1 MREGSTQFD
10 PGQELDPPSQSPLDL
25 LSAEATLRSLAE
37 VFSPHVPPDRNS
49 LPVRPESSRAFSE
62 DLKYRALIDRLPA
75 VVFMASLDGGIGD
88 AYVSPQIEATL
99 GYSQSE
105 WLQDP
110 IRWYQHIHPDD
121 KDRWSVE
128 ASEMFLSGAPLKSV
142 YRVIS
147 RAGRVVWFQCEASM
161 LRREDGRPWAIQ
173 GVGFDITNLK
183 ESEQTLNEK
192 NAQLE
197 LLKSEADAANR
208 AKTVFLQT
216 VSHEIRTPMN
226 AILGYAQLMSQ
237 DPDLGATAKANLTII
252 RQSSEHLVTL
262 ITDVLDMSKIEA
274 GRTELNIS
282 TFDFPQLVY
291 HLASMFKL
299 SAQAKALQFEV
310 SFDGESV
317 VHVVADE
324 GKVRQILINLLG
336 NAIKFTATG
345 LIKLRLTLLRRE
357 ANQLWLSVTVEDTG
371 PGITQE
377 EQGRLFQP
385 FSQLRRGLKAQ
396 EGTGLGLAIARS
408 YARLMGGDIT
418 VQSISGRGSTFRFDI
433 PIKSDDQNIEP
444 GPPSM
449 TNAPGLRT
457 VMAATPPAVRPL
469 KLAEL
474 PVELIDKLQD
484 AVQNGEKDRLDELI
498 HDAGDVDKQAGAA
511 LQQLADN
518 YEYDLLTRLL
528 EDSQRESLP

>member
-1 MREGSTQFD
+1 MREGSTKFD
-10 PGQELDPPSQSPLDL
+10 PWQELDPASQSALEQ

-37 VFSPHVPPDRNS
+37 VFSPQEPPGRSS
-49 LPVRPESSRAFSE
+49 LPGQPESSRPFSE
-62 DLKYRALIDRLPA
+62 DLKYRSLVDRLPA

-183 ESEQTLNEK
+183 ESEQSLNEK

-197 LLKSEADAANR
+197 LLKSEAEAANR

-237 DPDLGATAKANLTII
+237 DPDLSAGAQANLTVI
-252 RQSSEHLVTL
+252 RQSSEHLVAL

-274 GRTELNIS
+274 GRTELHTVPFNFS
-282 TFDFPQLVY
+282 QLVQN
-291 HLASMFKL
+291 LASMFKL
-299 SAQAKALQFEV
+299 SAQAKALRFEV
-310 SFDGESV
+310 LFDGESV

-324 GKVRQILINLLG
+324 GKVRQILINLMG

-345 LIKLRLTLLRRE
+345 LIRLRLALYRKE
-357 ANQLWLSVTVEDTG
+357 ANQLWLSATVEDTG
-371 PGITQE
+371 PGITEE

-385 FSQLRRGLKAQ
+385 FSQVRRGLKAQ

-408 YARLMGGDIT
+408 YARLMGGDLT
-418 VQSISGRGSTFRFDI
+418 VKSVFGRGSAFRFDI
-433 PIKSDDQNIEP
+433 PIESDDHNLEP
-444 GPPSM
+444 LSL
-449 TNAPGLRT
+449 THLPGLRT
-457 VMAATPPAVRPL
+457 VMEAIPPAVGPL
-469 KLAEL
+469 KVVGL
-474 PVELIDKLQD
+474 PVDLIDRLQG
-484 AVQNGEKDRLDELI
+484 AVRNGEKDRLDELI
-498 HDAGDVDKQAGAA
+498 RDAGGLDKHAGAA
-511 LQQLADN
+511 LQQLADD
-518 YEYDLLTRLL
+518 YEYDALTRLL
-528 EDSQRESLP
+528 EDSQRKSLP